1 MNGAYLKKTAIA
13 AAGVLALMGLT
24 GCATTGTAQADATD
38 AVVFGKLKLI
48 KNGEE
53 APLGKSFF
61 AGLASLNIEQVGG
74 HEETVAKVG
83 WGGEFDVALAPGEYR
98 ITGLQFTNRG
108 ERVYTD
114 TDFAFTVSDNSAPV
128 YLGTLT
134 LETSFSSGYYGMS
147 GQIDRFS
154 VSDECAR
161 ECMDRL
167 GEMGLAANAP
177 TVALIRQEG
186 QLATNR
192 RPGEY

>member
-1 MNGAYLKKTAIA
+1 MNGAYFKKMTIA
-13 AAGVLALMGLT
+13 AAGVMALMGLT
-24 GCATTGTAQADATD
+24 GCATTGMQQAASTD

-61 AGLASLNIEQVGG
+61 AGLASLDIEKVGG
-74 HEETVAKVG
+74 HGDTVANVG

-98 ITGLQFTNRG
+98 ITGVEFTNRG
-108 ERVYTD
+108 ERVHAD

-128 YLGTLT
+128 YIGTLT

-154 VSDECAR
+154 VSDDCAR
-161 ECMDRL
+161 DCMNRL
-167 GEMGLAANAP
+167 SEMGLAANMS
-177 TVALIRQEG
+177 TTALIRNEG

-192 RPGEY
+192 TSR

>member
-1 MNGAYLKKTAIA
+1 MNGAYLKKTAA
-13 AAGVLALMGLT
+13 AAAAVLALMGLT
-24 GCATTGTAQADATD
+24 GCATSTMTQADPTD
-38 AVVFGKLKLI
+38 TVVFGKLKLI

-61 AGLASLNIEQVGG
+61 AGLASLDIESVGG
-74 HEETVAKVG
+74 RSETVAKVG

-98 ITGLQFTNRG
+98 ITGVEFTNRG
-108 ERVYTD
+108 ERVHTA
-114 TDFAFTVSDNSAPV
+114 TDFAFTVSDGRKPV

-154 VSDECAR
+154 VSDDCASECA
-161 ECMDRL
+161 ERL
-167 GEMGLAANAP
+167 GEFGFASSAP
-177 TVALIRQEG
+177 TVALIRREG

-192 RPGEY
+192 